1 MVLSYGSTRWSQ
13 RFILSSLSRDAQCLF
28 SQYLALKGVKV
39 AWEEGSGVRVKAG
52 FLLGAAGWSFYLF
65 LFCFVSL
72 LFFFSGGGWG
82 RAERLVFPVLFPAE
96 YARNVNENYS
106 DCHYIKIV
114 KENKYICQAIF
125 FNSYKQLLR

>member
-1 MVLSYGSTRWSQ
+1 MPRGGHS
-13 RFILSSLSRDAQCLF
+13 IC
-28 SQYLALKGVKV
+28 
-39 AWEEGSGVRVKAG
+39 
-52 FLLGAAGWSFYLF
+52 
-65 LFCFVSL
+65 FCFVL
-72 LFFFSGGGWG
+72 FLCCFFFSGVGGGWG
-82 RAERLVFPVLFPAE
+82 RAERLVFPVLFPE

>member
-1 MVLSYGSTRWSQ
+1 MGGRKWCKGKTRISAWC
-13 RFILSSLSRDAQCLF
+13 RGVVILF
-28 SQYLALKGVKV
+28 VFV
-39 AWEEGSGVRVKAG
+39 
-52 FLLGAAGWSFYLF
+52 
-65 LFCFVSL
+65 LFCFFVV
-72 LFFFSGGGWG
+72 FFFRGWGGGGWG
-82 RAERLVFPVLFPAE
+82 RAERLVFPVLFPE